1 MKRTLITIA
10 SVCATLSLPAH
21 AADDMA
27 GMNMKPSASMAAPK
41 PVEAEVRKVD
51 MANGKVTLK
60 HGPIENL
67 GMSAMTMSFPVKDKA
82 SLSKLKEGD
91 KVNATF
97 DTVNGAATVIR
108 IEPR

>member
-1 MKRTLITIA
+1 MKRTLITLA

-27 GMNMKPSASMAAPK
+27 GMSMKPSASMAAPK
-41 PVEAEVRKVD
+41 PVKAEVRKVD

-67 GMSAMTMSFPVKDKA
+67 RMSTMTMSFPVKDTA
-82 SLSKLKEGD
+82 SLSKLKKGD

-97 DTVNGAATVIR
+97 DMVNGAATVIR